1 MCFSLL
7 ALFAGSPVKRLGYAR
22 FLRNVLIAVGN
33 SGSAELAPLAERRLT
48 DPEPL
53 IRGAAIWATRRL
65 VAPERAAA
73 LALAFSA
80 AEGDMD
86 VRAEWQ
92 ADLVP
97 AAAA

>member
-1 MCFSLL
+1 M
-7 ALFAGSPVKRLGYAR
+7 R
-22 FLRNVLIAVGN
+22 FLRNVMIALGN
-33 SGSAELAPLAERRLT
+33 SGAAELAPLAEQRLA

-65 VAPERAAA
+65 VTPERAAA

-80 AEGDMD
+80 SESDME
-86 VRAEWQ
+86 VRSEWQ
-92 ADLVP
+92 AEIVP